1 MLFHEVIDMMWTQ
14 KEASLLEDLK
24 KQEQLCV
31 DKYTEYMN
39 RANAPELKSLFQTIR
54 DTEQQHL
61 QTISGMINGQLPQLQ
76 QSNNNQNASWQPPQQ
91 QAVPQTA
98 AVQADA
104 YLCQDALDTEKH
116 VSSSYDTAVFEFRA
130 PAARQVLSDIQGAE
144 QYHGE
149 MIYAYMARNGMYQA
163 NS

>member
-1 MLFHEVIDMMWTQ
+1 MMWTQ

-24 KQEQLCV
+24 KQEQLCA
-31 DKYTEYMN
+31 DKYTEYME
-39 RANAPELKSLFQTIR
+39 RANSPELKGIFQTIR
-54 DTEQQHL
+54 DTEKQHL
-61 QTISGMINGQLPQLQ
+61 QTISGMINGQLPQVQ
-76 QSNNNQNASWQPPQQ
+76 NQSKSNQNPSWQPPQQ
-91 QAVPQTA
+91 QAVPQTP

-104 YLCQDALDTEKH
+104 YLCQDTLDTEKH
-116 VSSSYDTAVFEFRA
+116 VSGSYDTAVFEFRA